1 MAAIPTKNED
11 GKTGDIGTNYPFKD
25 SKVIGRVHLIV
36 ENTTYLSDS
45 LPASLKN
52 KFIDGWYDLT
62 EDDSMMSV
70 ILKALEGKGYHWQGG
85 ADGYGISYLASVEKD
100 DGTLAEF
107 TGGGNSGWMGTL
119 NDWFVNK
126 GFTSF
131 RASDHSL
138 QDGDYIR
145 VMYTTALGADL
156 GGSWSNTNTTLKSL
170 NVKGGTLSP
179 ASFSSG
185 VTDYV
190 LQITESDAT
199 VTVSYE
205 PTNKNYQ
212 ARMYLNNYNNENSRY
227 ASGSRMQVTSGDIIY
242 IGVGE
247 AGLAQHERS
256 QPGNKVRHPR
266 CQARRS

>member
-1 MAAIPTKNED
+1 M
-11 GKTGDIGTNYPFKD
+11 
-25 SKVIGRVHLIV
+25 
-36 ENTTYLSDS
+36 
-45 LPASLKN
+45 
-52 KFIDGWYDLT
+52 
-62 EDDSMMSV
+62 
-70 ILKALEGKGYHWQGG
+70 
-85 ADGYGISYLASVEKD
+85 
-100 DGTLAEF
+100 
-107 TGGGNSGWMGTL
+107 
-119 NDWFVNK
+119 NK

-156 GGSWSNTNTTLKSL
+156 GGSWSNTNTTLKAL

-179 ASFSSG
+179 ASFTSG

-227 ASGSRMQVTSGDIIY
+227 ASGSRDVYKRQLLGGRCKRCASSDDFCKIHPCLQRGSV
-242 IGVGE
+242 
-247 AGLAQHERS
+247 QC
-256 QPGNKVRHPR
+256 RHLR
-266 CQARRS
+266 